1 VLHLIFA
8 LSLLLDCFIGS
19 SRCTASDTIG
29 HDRKDYGA
37 PSVRVPLRI
46 LVLPPKLTFEKV
58 DNESPIDGESYK
70 AAELRARIVGLSEAY
85 LREKRVAKVESVGSQ
100 RPPVAQ
106 IVETANRAFSA
117 TPDPQLAG
125 LIRRIGSAGEP
136 TEVLVQYIRV
146 KVGAGGF
153 WDPTSGTIASRTSS
167 SQFHAALFDSRTGQ
181 MIWRNAVEMHEVPV
195 SNSGTLEK
203 TVRELLSTVNTH

>member
-1 VLHLIFA
+1 MSHDPEILKQRVLHLIFA

-106 IVETANRAFSA
+106 IVEIRPAGQLPRAPVRPNS
-117 TPDPQLAG
+117 TLRCSILELA
-125 LIRRIGSAGEP
+125 R
-136 TEVLVQYIRV
+136 
-146 KVGAGGF
+146 
-153 WDPTSGTIASRTSS
+153 
-167 SQFHAALFDSRTGQ
+167 
-181 MIWRNAVEMHEVPV
+181 
-195 SNSGTLEK
+195 
-203 TVRELLSTVNTH
+203 